1 MIKYHIYPATLIN
14 CADNKKAF
22 ARFVRKLGNDSLDIL
37 ELSRADR
44 LSAQG
49 EAITDEIIEKSLKH
63 LEELKKYYESVKDI
77 VASPKSFLDGKEVM
91 ELLKI
96 KPSKKVGEV
105 LEQIKEMQLTG
116 EIKTKEEAISFV
128 VKNF

>member
-1 MIKYHIYPATLIN
+1 MDERTFNRIQEEIRLDPRLVKAENLLERRIIKFY
-14 CADNKKAF
+14 DRSKK
-22 ARFVRKLGNDSLDIL
+22 
-37 ELSRADR
+37 EL
-44 LSAQG
+44 
-49 EAITDEIIEKSLKH
+49 